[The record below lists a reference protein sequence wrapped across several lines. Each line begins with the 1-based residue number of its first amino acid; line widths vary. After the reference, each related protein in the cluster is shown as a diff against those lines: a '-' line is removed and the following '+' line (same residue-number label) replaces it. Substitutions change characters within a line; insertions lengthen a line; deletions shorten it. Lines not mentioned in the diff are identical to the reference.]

1 MQKAVAGKEEI
12 KWPLYGVLCQ
22 EEFKN
27 FSLLVGM
34 GKNISERKIKMDILL
49 TAIAGGRSRPAKAGL
64 THNKKLSNLNF

>member
-1 MQKAVAGKEEI
+1 MQKAIAGKEEI

-34 GKNISERKIKMDILL
+34 GKNISERKINMDILL
-49 TAIAGGRSRPAKAGL
+49 TAIAGGARVPLKRDLLGIK
-64 THNKKLSNLNF
+64 N

>member
-1 MQKAVAGKEEI
+1 MQKAIAGKEEI

-49 TAIAGGRSRPAKAGL
+49 TAIAGGARVPLKRDLLIIK
-64 THNKKLSNLNF
+64 N